1 MTKPKLLKLLLRIIN
16 PPKMITNQIAIDIS
30 RFENE
35 FKKSFIKIHFLLNYI
50 APKTYQLF
58 LNKIEV

>member
-1 MTKPKLLKLLLRIIN
+1 
-16 PPKMITNQIAIDIS
+16 MITNQIAIDIS